1 MSSEQPNVDVSLP
14 LIFEMS
20 GLDILLFGER
30 YEISGH
36 IIYAKYPLPLSNF
49 YNLSGGVSGPTG
61 WLKYQQDLSENTFT
75 AAINDIS
82 NIDTIIE
89 TVLDSVNYYDG
100 SGYDVSGIN
109 SESLDASGIFT
120 DVSGWGGQYNS
131 IQDFVISYFAWKIL
145 GHPGALAAISNDSA
159 IRSYVTSTLPGSLEQ
174 LKTME
179 QNKLNVIVQ
188 QIMDQDLARFNEDS
202 TSEWAVVKWI
212 AGDKIRLHL
221 QFKDNTYSIGTAINT
236 QLPVSNTPD
245 NYMIEFVLE

>member
-1 MSSEQPNVDVSLP
+1 MSSDPQNVDVSLP

-36 IIYAKYPLPLSNF
+36 MIYAKYPLSLSNF
-49 YNLSGGVSGPTG
+49 YNPIGASGPTG
-61 WLKYQQDLSENTFT
+61 WLKYKQDASENTFT

-82 NIDTIIE
+82 NAESIIG
-89 TVLDSVNYYDG
+89 TVLQSVNYYDG

-109 SESLDASGIFT
+109 TESLDANDIFY
-120 DVSGWGGQYNS
+120 DVDGWGGKYNS

-145 GHPGALAAISNDSA
+145 GHPGALAAIANDSE
-159 IRSYVTSTLPGSLEQ
+159 IREYITSTLPGALVQ

-188 QIMDQDLARFNEDS
+188 QIMDQDIARFNDDS
-202 TSEWAVVKWI
+202 TTEWAVVKWI
-212 AGDKIRLHL
+212 SGDRVRLHI
-221 QFKDNTYSIGTAINT
+221 QFKDNTYSLGDSINT

-245 NYMIEFVLE
+245 NYMIEFFLE